1 VTRVGV
7 AGALGRM
14 GRTVCAA
21 LAAASDLELVGGFD
35 QVEAGRPLAE
45 ALGLAGPTGLVY
57 DDLAKFYDDAK
68 PDVVVDFTT
77 HPATLAVAREAV
89 VRGISPVIGATGR
102 TSEEEA
108 ELAALCHERS
118 VGAALVP
125 NFAIGAVLMM
135 RFAETA
141 ARYFPTVEVIE
152 LHHDGKKDAPSGT
165 ARLTARRIATAAGR
179 NEVPIHSVRLR
190 GLVAHQEVLF
200 GGEGETLT
208 IRHDSMSRD
217 SFMSG
222 VLLAVRNVRS
232 KRGLVVGLDAFLDGE
247 SA

>member
-1 VTRVGV
+1 MTRVGV

-21 LAAASDLELVGGFD
+21 VASASDLELVGGFD
-35 QVEAGRPLAE
+35 QAEAGRTLAE
-45 ALGLAGPTGLVY
+45 VLGFSRPAGLVY

-68 PDVVVDFTT
+68 PEVVVDFTT

-89 VRGISPVIGATGR
+89 VRGVSPVIGATGR

-108 ELAALCHERS
+108 ELAALCRERS

-135 RFAETA
+135 RFAEAA

-179 NEVPIHSVRLR
+179 NDVPIHSVRLR

-232 KRGLVVGLDAFLDGE
+232 KRGLVVGLDAFLEGA
-247 SA
+247 SS